1 MINIQ
6 FKIERKFLKL
16 AIKIK
21 FLSYIKYISFN
32 KSKFDWIYLIVYT
45 LIIQSIIFIK
55 LTILDYN
62 IEKVLNI
69 LIPDITLNL
78 RKKIYNL

>member
-32 KSKFDWIYLIVYT
+32 KSKFD
-45 LIIQSIIFIK
+45 
-55 LTILDYN
+55 
-62 IEKVLNI
+62 
-69 LIPDITLNL
+69 
-78 RKKIYNL
+78 